1 MPKLTLA
8 KASPALKMALEMKNI
23 SRRSQRG
30 LQTRLVHRSRRRRE
44 VGLREHTVEF
54 SYEFS

>member
-1 MPKLTLA
+1 MSPLTLA
-8 KASPALKMALEMKNI
+8 KASQTVKMALEMKNI

-44 VGLREHTVEF
+44 VGLREHTDEF